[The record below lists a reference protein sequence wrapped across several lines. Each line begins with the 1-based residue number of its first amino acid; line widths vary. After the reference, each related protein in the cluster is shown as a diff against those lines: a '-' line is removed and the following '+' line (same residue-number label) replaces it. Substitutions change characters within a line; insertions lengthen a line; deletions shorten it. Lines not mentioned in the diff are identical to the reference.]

1 MALCLGLVM
10 AGCNN
15 LQKGAGIGAAGG
27 AVLGGIIGNIAGN
40 TAIGAAV
47 GAAVGAG
54 TGAII
59 GKHMDKV
66 RAEAE
71 QVRNAEVQEVTDANG
86 LEAVKVT
93 FDSGIFFAT
102 GKSDLTSAS
111 KVSLSELA
119 TVLKNNSTCDVAI
132 QGYTDNVPF
141 RGYTAVQSVEKN
153 KALSVDR
160 AAAVSSYLL
169 SLGVNSSQI
178 KSVEGFGQ
186 ENPVASNDTEA
197 GRKQNRRVEIY
208 LYASQQMINDAEA
221 GNLN

>member
-1 MALCLGLVM
+1 MKLKSLILALCMGLVL

-40 TAIGAAV
+40 TAI

-86 LEAVKVT
+86 LDAVKVT
-93 FDSGIFFAT
+93 FDSGILFAT
-102 GKSDLTSAS
+102 GKSSLTATS
-111 KVSLSELA
+111 KESLRELA
-119 TVLKNNSTCDVAI
+119 QVLKNNPTCDVAI
-132 QGYTDNVPF
+132 QGHTDNVGF
-141 RGYTAVQSVEKN
+141 KGKTAAQSVELN
-153 KALSVDR
+153 KTLSLDR
-160 AAAVSSYLL
+160 AASVSAYLQ
-169 SLGVNSSQI
+169 SLGVSASQI
-178 KSVEGFGQ
+178 KDVQGFGQ
-186 ENPVASNDTEA
+186 DSPIASSWAHIQSLQTVGQD
-197 GRKQNRRVEIY
+197 
-208 LYASQQMINDAEA
+208 S
-221 GNLN
+221 